1 MGILDSVERG
11 LERAVNGA
19 FARTFRSGVQPVEI
33 AAGLKREL
41 DIGSVV
47 VDRDR
52 VLAPNRFVV
61 RVAGADA
68 DRLTRMGAT
77 LERELVGVVTKHAK
91 RQGYQLLGT
100 ADVELQRDD
109 SLPTGVLQIDA
120 TQVEGSVAWVPI
132 IEIAGVQHQLR
143 TGTTIVGRGSDAD
156 IRVSDA
162 AASRQHLQ
170 LIWDGK
176 AGIARDLG
184 STNGTKINGERF
196 REAALSPDTVLTI
209 GQTPLRFQ
217 LVPSRHAAGNAGG
230 AGQRAQA
237 ARAPQAPPAQR
248 PRSSESV
255 KPQAA
260 TPQPHDPRMSTRAPS
275 ESRAEQPGI
284 EQDFWRGL

>member
-41 DIGSVV
+41 EIGSVV

-61 RVAGADA
+61 RVSDTDA
-68 DRLTRMGAT
+68 ERLGRMGDT
-77 LERELVGVVTKHAK
+77 LERELIAVVTKHAK
-91 RQGYQLLGT
+91 RQGYQLLG
-100 ADVELQRDD
+100 APDVEVHRD
-109 SLPTGVLQIDA
+109 SHLTTGVLEIDSA
-120 TQVEGSVAWVPI
+120 QVESAVSWVPM
-132 IEIAGVQHQLR
+132 IEVDGARYPLR
-143 TGTTIVGRGSDAD
+143 TGTTVVGRGSDAD
-156 IRVSDA
+156 IRVTDS

-196 REAALSPDTVLTI
+196 KESALVPDTVLTI
-209 GQTPLRFQ
+209 GQTSLRFL
-217 LVPSRHAAGNAGG
+217 LVPN
-230 AGQRAQA
+230 
-237 ARAPQAPPAQR
+237 
-248 PRSSESV
+248 RSSSSTGL
-255 KPQAA
+255 KPQPSSRQARPSRQ
-260 TPQPHDPRMSTRAPS
+260 TPGNSYSDSSNQ
-275 ESRAEQPGI
+275 AEQPGI